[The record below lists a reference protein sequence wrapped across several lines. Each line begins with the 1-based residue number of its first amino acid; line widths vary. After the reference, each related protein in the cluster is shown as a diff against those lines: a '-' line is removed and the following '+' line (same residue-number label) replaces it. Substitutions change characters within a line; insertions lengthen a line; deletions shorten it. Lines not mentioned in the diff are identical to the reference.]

1 MDVILVSLLLSILL
15 ILIFRVRKGN
25 PSAIR
30 TYQEEV
36 SNLRI
41 KLAVKDQ
48 EIKILKDKLL
58 SEKDREARLTTEFE
72 NLSFKILE
80 QNSKKFQEQNA
91 EQLESILRPLG
102 KEIDVFRKKL
112 DKSNDD
118 FLKGNIALTEHLK
131 TLQGLNQQL
140 SQDTHNLTNALIG
153 DSKTQGDWGE
163 KQLEV
168 LLERT
173 GLTRNIHFTTQGG
186 YRDENGD
193 LKKPDFIIKLPDDK
207 HIVID
212 SKVSLTA
219 YYDYSSSEDTE
230 IRKEA
235 LKRHLASVRK
245 HFSDLGKKNYQS
257 LYGINSPDHV
267 LMFVPIEPALMLA
280 YQQDSDLHLD
290 AFDKKVV
297 LMSTSILLATL
308 NTISS
313 IGKQENQKRNVIEIA
328 KQGGLLYDKFVGF
341 VEDLLRVGK
350 ALDASKESYSDA
362 MNKLVDGKGNL
373 ITKVEKLRELEAKT
387 NKNIPKNLLDRA
399 QGD

>member
-1 MDVILVSLLLSILL
+1 MDAVLLLLLLSIIL
-15 ILIFRVRKGN
+15 ILIFRFKKVA
-25 PSAIR
+25 PPDVS
-30 TYQEEV
+30 TYHEEIAE
-36 SNLRI
+36 LRI
-41 KLAVKDQ
+41 KLAVKEE
-48 EIKILKDKLL
+48 EIKTLNDKLL
-58 SEKDREARLTTEFE
+58 SEKDREVRLTTEFE

-80 QNSKKFQEQNA
+80 QNSKKFKEQNA
-91 EQLESILRPLG
+91 EQLESILSPLG
-102 KEIDVFRKKL
+102 KEIDIFRKKL

-140 SQDTHNLTNALIG
+140 SQDTHNLTSALIG

-173 GLTRNIHFTTQGG
+173 GLMRNVHFTTQGG

-219 YYDYSSSEDTE
+219 YYDYSSSEDVE

-245 HFSDLGKKNYQS
+245 HFTDLGKKNYQS

-313 IGKQENQKRNVIEIA
+313 IWKQENQKRNVIEIA

-341 VEDLLRVGK
+341 VEDLLKVGK
-350 ALDASKESYSDA
+350 SLDASKESYSDA

-387 NKNIPKNLLDRA
+387 NKNIPKNLLDKT

>member
-207 HIVID
+207 HIIID

-313 IGKQENQKRNVIEIA
+313 IWKQENQKRNVIEIA

>member
-313 IGKQENQKRNVIEIA
+313 IWKQENQKRNVIEIA

>member
-1 MDVILVSLLLSILL
+1 MDVVLLLLLLSIIL
-15 ILIFRVRKGN
+15 ILIFRFRNGA
-25 PSAIR
+25 SSDGS
-30 TYQEEV
+30 TYQEEIAD
-36 SNLRI
+36 LRI
-41 KLAVKDQ
+41 KLAVKEQ
-48 EIKILKDKLL
+48 EIKTLNDKLL
-58 SEKDREARLTTEFE
+58 SEKDREVRLTTEFE

-80 QNSKKFQEQNA
+80 QNSKKFKEQNA
-91 EQLESILRPLG
+91 EQLESILSPLG

-168 LLERT
+168 ILERT
-173 GLTRNIHFTTQGG
+173 GLMRNVHFTTQGG

-219 YYDYSSSEDTE
+219 YYDYSSSEDAE
-230 IRKEA
+230 VRKQA

-245 HFSDLGKKNYQS
+245 HFTDLGKKNYQS

-267 LMFVPIEPALMLA
+267 LMFIPIEPALMLA

-313 IGKQENQKRNVIEIA
+313 IWKQENQKRNVIEIA

-341 VEDLLRVGK
+341 VEDLLKVGK

>member
-1 MDVILVSLLLSILL
+1 MDVVLLILLLSIIV
-15 ILIFRVRKGN
+15 ILVFRLKKHTSPDSDALQKEIADLRVQIALK
-25 PSAIR
+25 
-30 TYQEEV
+30 TQEVNTLNE
-36 SNLRI
+36 
-41 KLAVKDQ
+41 
-48 EIKILKDKLL
+48 KLL
-58 SEKDREARLTTEFE
+58 SEKNREERLTTEFE

-80 QNSKKFQEQNA
+80 ENSKKFKKQNA
-91 EQLESILRPLG
+91 EQIESILSPLG
-102 KEIDVFRKKL
+102 KEIDIFRKKL

-173 GLTRNIHFTTQGG
+173 GLMRNVHFTTQGG

-219 YYDYSSSEDTE
+219 YYDYSSSEDVQ

-235 LKRHLASVRK
+235 LKRHLASIRK
-245 HFSDLGKKNYQS
+245 HFTDLGKKNYQS

-280 YQQDSDLHLD
+280 YQQDTDLHLD

-313 IGKQENQKRNVIEIA
+313 IWKQENQKRNVIEIA

-341 VEDLLRVGK
+341 VEDLLKVGK
-350 ALDASKESYSDA
+350 ALEASKESYSDA

-373 ITKVEKLRELEAKT
+373 VTKVEKLRELEVKT

-399 QGD
+399 QED

>member
-1 MDVILVSLLLSILL
+1 MDAVLLLLLLSIIL
-15 ILIFRVRKGN
+15 ILIFRFKKVA
-25 PSAIR
+25 PPDQS
-30 TYQEEV
+30 TYHEEIAE
-36 SNLRI
+36 LRI
-41 KLAVKDQ
+41 KLAVKEE
-48 EIKILKDKLL
+48 EIKTLNDKLL
-58 SEKDREARLTTEFE
+58 SEKDREVRLTTEFE

-80 QNSKKFQEQNA
+80 QNSKKFKEQNA
-91 EQLESILRPLG
+91 EQLESILSPLG
-102 KEIDVFRKKL
+102 KEIDIFRKKL

-140 SQDTHNLTNALIG
+140 SQDTHNLTSALIG

-173 GLTRNIHFTTQGG
+173 GLMRNVHFTTQGG

-219 YYDYSSSEDTE
+219 YYDYSSSEDVE

-313 IGKQENQKRNVIEIA
+313 IWKQENQKRNVIEIA

-341 VEDLLRVGK
+341 VEDLLKVGK
-350 ALDASKESYSDA
+350 SLDASKESYSDA

-399 QGD
+399 HGD

>member
-30 TYQEEV
+30 TYQEKV

-173 GLTRNIHFTTQGG
+173 GLMRNIHFTTQGG

-313 IGKQENQKRNVIEIA
+313 IWKQENQKRNVIEIA

-341 VEDLLRVGK
+341 VEDLLSVGK

>member
-30 TYQEEV
+30 TYQEEI

-173 GLTRNIHFTTQGG
+173 GLMRNIHFTTQGG
-186 YRDENGD
+186 YRHENGD

-207 HIVID
+207 HIIID

-313 IGKQENQKRNVIEIA
+313 IWKQENQKRNVIEIA

>member
-30 TYQEEV
+30 TYQEKV

-173 GLTRNIHFTTQGG
+173 GLMRNIHFTTQGG

-313 IGKQENQKRNVIEIA
+313 IWKQENQKRNVIEIA

>member
-25 PSAIR
+25 PSAIG
-30 TYQEEV
+30 TYQEEI
-36 SNLRI
+36 SDLRI

-48 EIKILKDKLL
+48 EIKILNDKLL

-173 GLTRNIHFTTQGG
+173 GLMRNIHFTTQGG

-297 LMSTSILLATL
+297 LI
-308 NTISS
+308 
-313 IGKQENQKRNVIEIA
+313 
-328 KQGGLLYDKFVGF
+328 
-341 VEDLLRVGK
+341 
-350 ALDASKESYSDA
+350 
-362 MNKLVDGKGNL
+362 
-373 ITKVEKLRELEAKT
+373 
-387 NKNIPKNLLDRA
+387 DRKSVV
-399 QGD
+399 

>member
-173 GLTRNIHFTTQGG
+173 GLMRNIHFTTQGG

-257 LYGINSPDHV
+257 LYGINSTDHV

-313 IGKQENQKRNVIEIA
+313 IWKQENQKRNVIEIA

-373 ITKVEKLRELEAKT
+373 INKVEKLRELEAKT

>member
-25 PSAIR
+25 PSATR

-173 GLTRNIHFTTQGG
+173 GLMRNIHFTTQGG

-313 IGKQENQKRNVIEIA
+313 IWKQENQKRNVIEIA

>member
-1 MDVILVSLLLSILL
+1 MDVILVFLLLSILL

-25 PSAIR
+25 SSGVSS
-30 TYQEEV
+30 YQEEI
-36 SNLRI
+36 SDLRI
-41 KLAVKDQ
+41 KLAVKEQ
-48 EIKILKDKLL
+48 KIKILNDKLL
-58 SEKDREARLTTEFE
+58 SEKDREARLTMEFE

-91 EQLESILRPLG
+91 EQLESILSPLG

-173 GLTRNIHFTTQGG
+173 GLMRNIHFTTQGG

-219 YYDYSSSEDTE
+219 YYDYSSSEDAE

-245 HFSDLGKKNYQS
+245 HFNDLGKKNYQS

-313 IGKQENQKRNVIEIA
+313 IWKQENQKRNVIEIA

-399 QGD
+399 HGD